1 MRILLTTTSFQD
13 TPGRHHEILEKSGFE
28 IVRARGP
35 LNEQQMLDLLKDAG
49 STGSPQGG
57 FDGLLNGD
65 DALNAKVID
74 AYLAAPRKLKV
85 IAKYGIGLDS
95 IDVKHA
101 TSRKIPVLF
110 TPGVNETTVA
120 EQTIGLMIALAKHF
134 YPHITSTKAGGW
146 KRKTGCELYGKT
158 LGLVG
163 VGRIGKETVKRAL
176 AMGMKCIAYGNY
188 WDEEFARQYGLER
201 KNTVEELLKE
211 ADVVSLHT
219 HVSDKTRGMINKTAI
234 ALMKDK
240 ALLVNTGRGALVV
253 EQDVAEACRSGKLWG
268 YATDV
273 LETEPM
279 KAPHVFQEIENIIIT
294 PHIGSR
300 TNESV
305 QRQGVRAALNLVN
318 FLKDEKDYVQA
329 NTF

>member
-1 MRILLTTTSFQD
+1 MRILLSTTSFQD
-13 TPGRHHEILEKSGFE
+13 TPGRHHDILEESGFE
-28 IVRARGP
+28 VVRARGP
-35 LNEQQMLDLLKDAG
+35 LNEQQMLDLLED
-49 STGSPQGG
+49 GG

-74 AYLAAPRKLKV
+74 ACLAAPRKLKV

-101 TSRKIPVLF
+101 TNRGIPVLF

-134 YPHITSTKAGGW
+134 YPHITSVKQGQW
-146 KRKTGCELYGKT
+146 KRRTGCELYGKT
-158 LGLVG
+158 LGLIG
-163 VGRIGKETVKRAL
+163 FGRIGKETAKRAV
-176 AMGMKCIAYGNY
+176 AMGMNIIGFGNY
-188 WDEEFARQYGLER
+188 WDDAFAKEFNVQR
-201 KNTVEELLKE
+201 KATVNDVLSE

-219 HVSDKTRGMINKTAI
+219 HVTPATRGMINKDTIAI
-234 ALMKDK
+234 MKPA
-240 ALLVNTGRGALVV
+240 ALLVNTARGALVN
-253 EQDVAEACRSGKLWG
+253 EQDVADACRSGRLWG
-268 YATDV
+268 YASDV

-279 KAPHVFQEIENIIIT
+279 KAPHVFQEIENIIVT

-305 QRQGVRAALNLVN
+305 QRQGVRAVMNLVN
-318 FLKDEKDYVQA
+318 FLKGEKDYVQA
-329 NTF
+329 NQF

>member
-1 MRILLTTTSFQD
+1 
-13 TPGRHHEILEKSGFE
+13 
-28 IVRARGP
+28 
-35 LNEQQMLDLLKDAG
+35 
-49 STGSPQGG
+49 
-57 FDGLLNGD
+57 
-65 DALNAKVID
+65 
-74 AYLAAPRKLKV
+74 
-85 IAKYGIGLDS
+85 
-95 IDVKHA
+95 VKHA
-101 TSRKIPVLF
+101 TSRQLPVLF

-134 YPHITSTKAGGW
+134 YPHITSTKQGGW

-163 VGRIGKETVKRAL
+163 VGRIGKETVKRAQ

-188 WDEEFARQYGLER
+188 WDEEFAKQVGLER

-219 HVSDKTRGMINKTAI
+219 HVSEKTRGMINKQSI
-234 ALMKDK
+234 GLMKDK

-253 EQDVAEACRSGKLWG
+253 EQDVADACRSGKLWG

-273 LETEPM
+273 LEIEPM
-279 KAPHVFQEIENIIIT
+279 KSPHVFQEIENIIVT

-318 FLKDEKDYVQA
+318 FLKGDKDYIQA
-329 NTF
+329 NEF

>member
-1 MRILLTTTSFQD
+1 MRILLSTTSFQD
-13 TPGRHHEILEKSGFE
+13 TPGRHHEILQHSGFD

-35 LNEQQMLDLLKDAG
+35 LNEQQMLDLLKDG
-49 STGSPQGG
+49 GG

-74 AYLAAPRKLKV
+74 AYIAAPQKLKV

-158 LGLVG
+158 LGLIG

-176 AMGMKCIAYGNY
+176 AMGMKCVAYGNY
-188 WDEEFARQYGLER
+188 WDEEFAKRHGLER

-219 HVSDKTRGMINKTAI
+219 HVSDKTRGMINRNSI

-253 EQDVAEACRSGKLWG
+253 EQDVADACRSGKLWG

-273 LETEPM
+273 LEVEPM
-279 KAPHVFQEIENIIIT
+279 KSPHVFQEIENIIIT

-318 FLKDEKDYVQA
+318 FLKGEKDYVQA
-329 NTF
+329 NPF

>member
-1 MRILLTTTSFQD
+1 MRILLSTTSFQD
-13 TPGRHHEILEKSGFE
+13 TPGRHHDILETSGFD

-35 LNEQQMLDLLKDAG
+35 LNEQQMLDLLKDG
-49 STGSPQGG
+49 GG

-74 AYLAAPRKLKV
+74 AYIAAPKKLKV

-101 TSRKIPVLF
+101 TGRKIPVLF

-188 WDEEFARQYGLER
+188 WDEDFAKQHGLER
-201 KNTVEELLKE
+201 KSTVEELLKE

-219 HVSDKTRGMINKTAI
+219 HVSDKTRGLINKQSI

-253 EQDVAEACRSGKLWG
+253 EQDVADACRTGKLWG

-318 FLKDEKDYVQA
+318 FLKGEKDYVQA

>member
-1 MRILLTTTSFQD
+1 MRILLSTTSFQD
-13 TPGRHHEILEKSGFE
+13 TPGRHHEIIDKSGFE
-28 IVRARGP
+28 VVRARGP
-35 LNEQQMLDLLKDAG
+35 LNEQQMLDLLKDG
-49 STGSPQGG
+49 GG

-74 AYLAAPRKLKV
+74 AYIAAPRKLKV

-101 TSRKIPVLF
+101 TSRRIPVLF

-188 WDEEFARQYGLER
+188 WDEEFAEKYGLER

-219 HVSDKTRGMINKTAI
+219 HVSDKTRGMINKNSI

-253 EQDVAEACRSGKLWG
+253 EQDVADACRSGKLWG

-273 LETEPM
+273 LEIEPM

-318 FLKDEKDYVQA
+318 FLKGEKDYVQA
-329 NTF
+329 NQF

>member
-1 MRILLTTTSFQD
+1 MRILLSTTSFQD
-13 TPGRHHEILEKSGFE
+13 TPGRHHDILDKSGFQ

-35 LNEQQMLDLLKDAG
+35 LNEQQMLDLLTDG
-49 STGSPQGG
+49 GG

-74 AYLAAPRKLKV
+74 AYLAAPNKLKV

-101 TSRKIPVLF
+101 TSRRIPVLF

-134 YPHITSTKAGGW
+134 YPHITSVKQGQW
-146 KRKTGCELYGKT
+146 KRRTGCELYGKT
-158 LGLVG
+158 LGLIG
-163 VGRIGKETVKRAL
+163 FGRIGKETAKRAV
-176 AMGMKCIAYGNY
+176 AMGMKIIGFGNY
-188 WDEEFARQYGLER
+188 WDDDFAKQYNVER
-201 KNTVEELLKE
+201 KATVNDVLKE

-219 HVSDKTRGMINKTAI
+219 HVSPQTRGMINKDTIAI
-234 ALMKDK
+234 MKPK
-240 ALLVNTGRGALVV
+240 ALLVNTARGALIN
-253 EQDVAEACRSGKLWG
+253 EQDVADACKSGRLWG
-268 YATDV
+268 YASDV
-273 LETEPM
+273 LETEPVR
-279 KAPHVFQEIENIIIT
+279 APHLFQEIENIIIT

-305 QRQGVRAALNLVN
+305 QRQGVRAAMNLVN
-318 FLKDEKDYVQA
+318 FLNGDKDYVQA
-329 NTF
+329 NPF